1 MTDKQL
7 DDLFK
12 KRLGQY
18 SSSVPDD
25 MWTRIVG
32 DQRDPEGF
40 GILMKSLPFL
50 LILFIGFVGWYLV
63 VETKRDEKKAP
74 VKTNNEKQTLHSQ
87 RTNDVTTKK
96 ITNDRK
102 PDDIDLNSENAGD
115 SNDRPERNKQLST
128 GFRNLTKRNGDKSHW
143 QKMKT
148 IAEKVESAIDGN
160 SNIIQNSS
168 SNSASMSQETAKAKS
183 SAQPDTSLSTN
194 VNRDANEDQKDEKK
208 DVKDKISVELFASP
222 QVPINNIHSV
232 NSYYENELKNA
243 ISSRF
248 SYNIGGRVTFGI
260 TSKLSAKVGLV
271 YDHINEKAAFMDST
285 ASANRSYNNRYSSF
299 SVPLLLS
306 YKFISKAVF
315 DARLTAGVEVN
326 IHSSY
331 KGAIP
336 SVFGEAL
343 DLKSRNVYNTT
354 SGVRVYVSVA
364 LVKQINNRFYVFA
377 EPYLRV
383 TTKNM
388 ADHLQPFTH
397 RINSVGVSL
406 GLKYELWKANK

>member
-12 KRLGQY
+12 KRLGQH

-32 DQRDPEGF
+32 DERDPEGF

-63 VETKRDEKKAP
+63 VETKHDEKKAA
-74 VKTNNEKQTLHSQ
+74 VKSNNEKQTLHNQ

-96 ITNDRK
+96 MTNATK
-102 PDDIDLNSENAGD
+102 PDDIDVTSTNGGVA
-115 SNDRPERNKQLST
+115 NDRPERNKQLRT
-128 GFRNLTKRNGDKSHW
+128 GFRNLTQRNGSHW

-160 SNIIQNSS
+160 ANIIQNSS
-168 SNSASMSQETAKAKS
+168 SDSASMSQETAKAKS
-183 SAQPDTSLSTN
+183 SAQPDTSLSAN
-194 VNRDANEDQKDEKK
+194 VNRDAYEDQKDEKE
-208 DVKDKISVELFASP
+208 DVKDKISVELFVSP

-306 YKFISKAVF
+306 YKFISESAF
-315 DARLTAGVEVN
+315 NARLTAGVEVN

-354 SGVRVYVSVA
+354 SGVRVYIGVA
-364 LVKQINNRFYVFA
+364 LVKQITNRFHVFA

-388 ADHLQPFTH
+388 ADDLQPFTH
-397 RINSVGVSL
+397 RINTVGVSL